1 MKRNILIIATSII
14 VFCAMVK
21 FGFFDALL
29 LFLLVGAIPG
39 TDISIP
45 SSIMLL
51 STSTIAVYIIAKITT
66 QQAFYARL
74 VTRLKNRYAAYRSRL
89 PKRRYSEI

>member
-14 VFCAMVK
+14 VFCALIK
-21 FGFFDALL
+21 FGFFDALF

-39 TDISIP
+39 TDVSIP
-45 SSIMLL
+45 PAIMLL
-51 STSTIAVYIIAKITT
+51 MTSTIAIYIIAKVATS
-66 QQAFYARL
+66 QAFYARL
-74 VTRLKNRYAAYRSRL
+74 VTRLKNRYTTYRSRL